1 MTSRQ
6 AKSSAIDLNYIPG
19 YIVIMTDSNTI
30 ARALAAL
37 GHEARLDV
45 FRLLVRAGEDG
56 LIVGDIAEH
65 TKLPLS
71 TLSHHLRTLV
81 SAGLVA
87 QERRGRE
94 VVNRAD
100 FAAMDAALS
109 FLTAQC
115 CQGVALVREDAA

>member
-1 MTSRQ
+1 MNNMT
-6 AKSSAIDLNYIPG
+6 
-19 YIVIMTDSNTI
+19 T
-30 ARALAAL
+30 ARVLAAL

-45 FRLLVRAGEDG
+45 YRLLVRAGDEG
-56 LIVGDIAEH
+56 LIVDDIAGH

-71 TLSHHLRTLV
+71 TGAHHLRTLV
-81 SAGLVA
+81 SAGLVT

-100 FAAMDAALS
+100 FAAMNAALA
-109 FLTAQC
+109 FLTAEC